1 MEGDAV
7 GNLVERSIFARY
19 LDCNL
24 VDVTAFDLLCTQ
36 QRRCD
41 GKDTA
46 SAADIQHRVFRCDVL
61 FQQLHA
67 QSGGIVG
74 SGTKRHTRI
83 EGQHD
88 VALLRLILLP
98 GRADHQMLAH
108 PYRMVILF
116 PCVGPVFFIDIVQFQ
131 L

>member
-1 MEGDAV
+1 MPCKPKRPSRRRFDDGKAVGSKSILHILLSGIDDAGGDKDAVLCKIFADILAQTDDDIRHDVGADQLEAALHLAGQIALVEGDAV

-46 SAADIQHRVFRCDVL
+46 SAANI
-61 FQQLHA
+61 
-67 QSGGIVG
+67 
-74 SGTKRHTRI
+74 
-83 EGQHD
+83 
-88 VALLRLILLP
+88 
-98 GRADHQMLAH
+98 
-108 PYRMVILF
+108 
-116 PCVGPVFFIDIVQFQ
+116 
-131 L
+131 